1 MFFFRD
7 TIISFKTAIIFIN
20 DSLSRNN
27 INVLKKEK
35 KTRDNFIIHSSPR
48 NYTILLLWI
57 ADVVREREL
66 DGRST
71 IRSDELNHRYNA
83 LRRNLVY

>member
-1 MFFFRD
+1 M
-7 TIISFKTAIIFIN
+7 IN
-20 DSLSRNN
+20 
-27 INVLKKEK
+27 
-35 KTRDNFIIHSSPR
+35 NFITHSYLR
-48 NYTILLLWI
+48 NYTISSLWI

-83 LRRNLVY
+83 LRRNNLVY